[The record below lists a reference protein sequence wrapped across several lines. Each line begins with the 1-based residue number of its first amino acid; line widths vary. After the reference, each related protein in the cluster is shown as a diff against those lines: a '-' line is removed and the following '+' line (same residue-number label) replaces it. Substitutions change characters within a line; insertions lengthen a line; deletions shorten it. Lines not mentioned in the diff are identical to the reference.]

1 MSAFVGRAAG
11 YPDLGS
17 AGLSQYTPQIY
28 ALELLE
34 KFYLSTVF
42 NEIANTKY
50 QGTISKQG
58 DKVIIRTRPD
68 VQTFDYVKGMN
79 LRDHRQ
85 TPESATVEL
94 DIAFAK
100 AYCLAIDDIDEIQ
113 NDINAL
119 SEWAM
124 DGGQQLA
131 ISIDSS
137 ILNAVYPSAGANNTG
152 LTAGAVSSSYNMG
165 VTGTPVVITKANA
178 LDVIVDM
185 ASVLS
190 EANAPNSDRWLV
202 LPEWWFNLLNKGD
215 LRRADVTGDSTNSVI
230 RNGYKGQIS
239 DFNIYSSNNYTGVTD
254 GALTGW
260 NVVFGHK
267 SSLTFASQLIKNRT
281 FPDPDSFAT
290 IMDGL
295 QVYGWNVVKPDV
307 MGNCYAVK
315 G

>member
-1 MSAFVGRAAG
+1 MSVNRTAG
-11 YPDLGS
+11 YPDLSSSG
-17 AGLSQYTPQIY
+17 ASQYTPQIY

-34 KFYLSTVF
+34 KFYISTCMTG
-42 NEIANTKY
+42 ISNTKY
-50 QGTISKQG
+50 EGSISKQG

-68 VQTFDYVKGMN
+68 VTIFDYSKGMS

-85 TPESATVEL
+85 TPESSTVEL
-94 DIAFAK
+94 LIDKAK
-100 AYCLAIDDIDEIQ
+100 AYALNIDDIDEIQ

-131 ISIDSS
+131 ISIDRS
-137 ILNAVYPSAGANNTG
+137 ILNAIDADAHASNTG
-152 LTAGAVSSSYNMG
+152 ATAGAISASYNMG

-185 ASVLS
+185 CSVLS
-190 EANAPNSDRWLV
+190 EQNCPDTDRWLV

-215 LRRADVTGDSTNSVI
+215 LRRADVTGDQTNKVI

-239 DFNIYSSNNYTGVTD
+239 NFDLYASNNYTGVTD
-254 GALTGW
+254 GAMTCW
-260 NVVFGHK
+260 NVVYGHK

-295 QVYGWNVVKPDV
+295 QVYGYEVVKPDALGV
-307 MGNCYAVK
+307 CYAVK

>member
-1 MSAFVGRAAG
+1 MQEPWIKSRGRK
-11 YPDLGS
+11 
-17 AGLSQYTPQIY
+17 QEQ
-28 ALELLE
+28 
-34 KFYLSTVF
+34 
-42 NEIANTKY
+42 
-50 QGTISKQG
+50 ISKMG

-68 VQTFDYVKGMN
+68 VNIFDYKKGMN
-79 LRDHRQ
+79 LRDKRQ
-85 TPESATVEL
+85 TPESPSVEL
-94 DIAFAK
+94 DIAYAK
-100 AYCLAIDDIDEIQ
+100 AYCLNIDDIDQIQ

-131 ISIDSS
+131 ISIDQS
-137 ILNAVYPSAGANNTG
+137 ILNGIYPSAGALNTG
-152 LTAGAVSSSYNMG
+152 LTAGKVSASYNMG
-165 VTGTPVVITKANA
+165 VTATPVVITKANA

-202 LPEWWFNLLNKGD
+202 LPEWWYNLLNKGD

-239 DFNIYSSNNYTGVTD
+239 DFDIYASNNYTSVSDSGSC
-254 GALTGW
+254 W
-260 NVVFGHK
+260 NVSFGHK
-267 SSLTFASQLIKNRT
+267 SALTFASQLIKNRT

-295 QVYGWNVVKPDV
+295 QVYGWSVVKPDV
-307 MGNCYAVK
+307 LGNCYAIK